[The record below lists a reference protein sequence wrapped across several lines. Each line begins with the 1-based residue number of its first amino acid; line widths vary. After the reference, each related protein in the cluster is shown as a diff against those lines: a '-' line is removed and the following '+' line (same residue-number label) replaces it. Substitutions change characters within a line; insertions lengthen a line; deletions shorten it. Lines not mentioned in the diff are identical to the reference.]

1 MDKSAHKAWVAGRW
15 LAMHPEKSIGAMQ
28 LAEFVRNA
36 TKSASISDV
45 VHVMANGCLT
55 SRP

>member
-36 TKSASISDV
+36 TKSASISEV